1 MSKKNK
7 VEAQAPEEN
16 VAGNAYA
23 TNAPEGGENM
33 PATEAPS
40 AEHQVAASPLN
51 ADAAEDAGENQ
62 HVASTEL
69 AVSAPDESGTDAAAE
84 QDKEEV
90 DATQT
95 SVLEEIAR
103 RAMRDGGLECVYVT
117 SDGTAFYARHDAHNH
132 ARNLSDDT
140 ILAIEPQGTI
150 EDHE

>member
-7 VEAQAPEEN
+7 VKAQAPEEN
-16 VAGNAYA
+16 MAGNAYA
-23 TNAPEGGENM
+23 TNTPEGGENM

-51 ADAAEDAGENQ
+51 ADAA
-62 HVASTEL
+62 
-69 AVSAPDESGTDAAAE
+69 AE
-84 QDKEEV
+84 QDKEV